1 MGKIKYLVGST
12 QDITEKINTEEEL
25 KAAKE
30 AAESANLTK
39 SMFLANMSH
48 EIRTPMNGIIG
59 LSYIIKKEL
68 TGSNKDELIGYFN
81 DIQESARDLLR
92 VINEILDFADIEL
105 GKISLEEKQVNFERI
120 LSEIETY
127 YREEIQK
134 KKLKFTI
141 DIKEGYKDIY
151 LGDEDKLKQI
161 LLHVAGNAVK
171 HTSIGEIRITLK
183 NLNNLVHFKASRPGE
198 KIATDI
204 TCIPYRN
211 SKLYLCV
218 ALDLFNN
225 KPVSREYS
233 KNPDSKLTVKTIEK
247 LSKKIDI
254 KNTVIHS
261 DQGV

>member
-183 NLNNLVHFKASRPGE
+183 NLNNLVHPESEEKRIGFKM
-198 KIATDI
+198 IN
-204 TCIPYRN
+204 N
-211 SKLYLCV
+211 SKPIY
-218 ALDLFNN
+218 
-225 KPVSREYS
+225 
-233 KNPDSKLTVKTIEK
+233 
-247 LSKKIDI
+247 
-254 KNTVIHS
+254 
-261 DQGV
+261 